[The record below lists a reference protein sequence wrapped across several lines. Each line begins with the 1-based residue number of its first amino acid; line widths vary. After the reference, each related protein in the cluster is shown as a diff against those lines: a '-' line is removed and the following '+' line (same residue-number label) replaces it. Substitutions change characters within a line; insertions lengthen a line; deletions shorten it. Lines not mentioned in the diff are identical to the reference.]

1 MMENK
6 LRHQLRMKMNKMIE
20 LINQQLLETIPDSAL
35 GTNLEESMRYSLE
48 AGGKRIRP
56 VLLLETLKMLSKNH
70 TYTKGIR
77 TALALEMVHT
87 YSLIHDDLPAMDDDD
102 YRRGKLTNHKVYG
115 EWKALLAG
123 DALLTK
129 AFNLISTD
137 NAIDAETKV
146 ALTSQLSDASGHL
159 GMIGGQT
166 LDMESENKKIS
177 LETLQQIHR
186 EKTGALLSFA
196 INAAATIAKV
206 DTEVSEILDKYSE
219 HLGLI
224 FQIKDDLLDVY
235 GDAEK
240 LGKPVGSDE
249 KNHKSTYVTLLGL
262 EKTEQRLQ
270 YHVEQANQCLKQLS
284 DKQYDTTELESL
296 TQLFYKRDH

>member
-1 MMENK
+1 MEKKLNK
-6 LRHQLRMKMNKMIE
+6 QMNNLIVNQINE
-20 LINQQLLETIPDSAL
+20 LLLKSIPSSPLD
-35 GTNLEESMRYSLE
+35 TNLEESMRYSLE

-56 VLLLETLKMLSKNH
+56 LLLLETLKMLSRNPD
-70 TYTKGIR
+70 YNKGLQ

-87 YSLIHDDLPAMDDDD
+87 YSLIHDDLPAMDNDD

-129 AFNLISTD
+129 AFHLISTD
-137 NAIDAETKV
+137 SLLDAETRIKLV
-146 ALTSQLSDASGHL
+146 AALSDASGHL

-166 LDMESENKKIS
+166 LDMQSENKQIP
-177 LETLQQIHR
+177 LETLQQIHK
-186 EKTGALLSFA
+186 EKTGALLTYA
-196 INAAATIAKV
+196 IMAAVMIVKPP
-206 DTEVSEILDKYSE
+206 EEISDILKNYSE

-235 GDAEK
+235 GDEKK

-249 KNHKSTYVTLLGL
+249 KNHKNTYVTLLGL
-262 EKTEQRLQ
+262 TDTENKLE
-270 YHVEQANQCLKQLS
+270 YHVNQAENSLVQLKNIG
-284 DKQYDTTELESL
+284 YDTSQLEYL
-296 TQLFYKRDH
+296 TRLFYKRDH